1 MNYKFLIIEK
11 KDHLTIVRLNRPE
24 VRNAINPH
32 VSLEIEDAFNEFEN
46 DSDAWI
52 AIVTGVGD
60 KAFSAGFDLKWG
72 ATASIEEQREAFGK
86 LKYKAV
92 TGGVTC
98 NPNITKPIIAA
109 VNGFAFGGGF
119 ELALGCDLIIAAEN
133 AVFSLPEPLVGRVP
147 TEGGVHRLVRYLPY
161 HLAMEILFTYKRIS
175 AQEGLELGFV
185 NKVVPLVQ
193 LMSEAEKIADVIM
206 EGSPLAIRAIKQMAN
221 DGLEMTLRKANTT
234 IFPLYRKF
242 TQSHDFIEGPR
253 AFSEKRKPNWKGM

>member
-1 MNYKFLIIEK
+1 MDYKFIIVEK
-11 KDHLTIVRLNRPE
+11 KGHLTIIRLNRPE

-32 VSLEIEDAFNEFEN
+32 VSLEIEDVFTEFEN
-46 DSDAWI
+46 DSNAWI
-52 AIVTGVGD
+52 AIVTGVGN

-72 ATASIEEQREAFGK
+72 AIASIEEQREAFSK

-92 TGGVTC
+92 TGGVTF
-98 NPNITKPIIAA
+98 NPNITKPLIAA

-161 HLAMEILFTYKRIS
+161 HIAMEILFTYRRIS
-175 AQEGLELGFV
+175 AQEGVKLGFV
-185 NKVVPLVQ
+185 NKVVPLDQ
-193 LMSEAEKIADVIM
+193 LIPEAEKMANVIM

-221 DGLEMTLRKANTT
+221 DGLETTLRKANSTV
-234 IFPLYRKF
+234 FPLYRKF
-242 TQSHDFIEGPR
+242 TQSHDFIEGPK
-253 AFSEKRKPNWKGM
+253 AFSEKRKPIWKGI

>member
-1 MNYKFLIIEK
+1 MGYKHIIVEQK
-11 KDHLTIVRLNRPE
+11 EHLTIVQINRPE
-24 VRNAINPH
+24 VRNAINPY
-32 VSLEIEDAFNEFEN
+32 VSIELEDVFNGFEN
-46 DSDAWI
+46 DPNAWI

-72 ATASIEEQREAFGK
+72 ATASPEEQREAFGK

-92 TGGVTC
+92 TGGLTF
-98 NPNITKPIIAA
+98 NPNITKPVIAA

-119 ELALGCDLIIAAEN
+119 ELALGCDIIIAAEH

-175 AQEGLELGFV
+175 AQEGVELGFV
-185 NKVVPLVQ
+185 NKVVPLDQ
-193 LMSEAEKIADVIM
+193 LMPEAEKIANTIM

-221 DGLEMTLRKANTT
+221 DGLETTLRKANTT
-234 IFPLYRKF
+234 MFPLYIKF
-242 TQSHDFIEGPR
+242 MQSHDFIEGPR
-253 AFSEKRKPNWKGM
+253 AFSEKRKPKWKGV

>member
-1 MNYKFLIIEK
+1 MNYKFIIVEK
-11 KDHLTIVRLNRPE
+11 KDHLTTVRLNRPE

-32 VSLEIEDAFNEFEN
+32 VSLEIEHAFNKFEN

-72 ATASIEEQREAFGK
+72 ATVSIEEQREAFGK

-92 TGGVTC
+92 TGGVTF

-185 NKVVPLVQ
+185 NKVVPLDQ
-193 LMSEAEKIADVIM
+193 LISEAEKMAEVIM

-253 AFSEKRKPNWKGM
+253 AFSEKRKPNWKGV